1 MKEKFMPPVVLT
13 LICVIVSA
21 LLVVA
26 YNVTYVDTTGV
37 LTEKLKESCEN
48 ILGESDFVILT
59 TTDSEGKKQALEYGD
74 VVNVIIDKNSDNII
88 LEVVADGYT
97 KDGIDILVGI
107 DKDGKVIGTS
117 VVSLAET
124 PGLGTK
130 VNNDDFLSKFKS
142 ADKNTDFDKL
152 DGITGATYSSKGVK
166 SAVKTAIST
175 FEEKKDEILSVK
187 NAMNS
192 GEESKSE

>member
-37 LTEKLKESCEN
+37 LTEKLKESFEN